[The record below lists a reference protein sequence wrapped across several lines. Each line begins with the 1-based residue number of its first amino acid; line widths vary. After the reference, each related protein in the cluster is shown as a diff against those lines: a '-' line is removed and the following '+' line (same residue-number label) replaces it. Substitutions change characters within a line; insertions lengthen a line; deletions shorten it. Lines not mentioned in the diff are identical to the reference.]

1 MGWTCGAGFLV
12 PVGLSSLANVAVFR
26 YFMALDIH
34 HHDPGSRRAAPS
46 PSELIIS
53 ISKNSC
59 QELFLRQEKLFFPLS
74 KNNLTGWTSIIYHAS
89 MKLITWL
96 KQRKI
101 RKSVFARQIKVSPST
116 ICEFLRG
123 NRKMSPVT
131 AKKIVKATGGIVR
144 LEDLL

>member
-1 MGWTCGAGFLV
+1 
-12 PVGLSSLANVAVFR
+12 
-26 YFMALDIH
+26 
-34 HHDPGSRRAAPS
+34 
-46 PSELIIS
+46 
-53 ISKNSC
+53 
-59 QELFLRQEKLFFPLS
+59 
-74 KNNLTGWTSIIYHAS
+74 

-96 KQRKI
+96 KQRKL

-123 NRKMSPVT
+123 NRRMSPTT